1 MELEMMRMF
10 GLDPDD
16 PSDCAAALMAV
27 NAYEL
32 WDRLREIRHTHQV
45 SIQHVA
51 NTLGW
56 DVEQVEL
63 LENGGMDATLT
74 TIQLYACA
82 VGACVQAWAEP
93 VGDSAASRP

>member
-1 MELEMMRMF
+1 
-10 GLDPDD
+10 
-16 PSDCAAALMAV
+16 MA
-27 NAYEL
+27 
-32 WDRLREIRHTHQV
+32 D
-45 SIQHVA
+45 
-51 NTLGW
+51 TLGF